1 MAKGGDAPNR
11 VIFGQATKLSRTMH
25 DIRYSAKR
33 DEIYVTNPFAQAI
46 LAFRGSATGEEPP
59 VRVIQGPKT
68 MLGSEDTLEIDDV
81 NGEILIP
88 GRDQVLAFPI
98 DGNGDVAP
106 LRVVRGAKEGW
117 RTGGGIAVDPI
128 HNVLVTD
135 GMLMSPRRAE
145 GGAEAM
151 RGGRGENA
159 RAGRGGDSES
169 DYNDSRNSIL
179 IFDRL
184 ANGDAKPLRT
194 IRGPHTGIKA
204 IRQMA
209 LYPNNGYILIAQITN
224 GGIPEPEGT
233 FIGVW
238 SINDNG
244 DVPPRWKI
252 DGKPSNIMK
261 KPRGITYSAKNKEVI
276 VSDMR
281 LNAVLTFYFPE
292 IF

>member
-46 LAFRGSATGEEPP
+46 LAFRGSASGEEPP
-59 VRVIQGPKT
+59 LRVIQGPKT
-68 MLGSEDTLEIDDV
+68 MLGNEDTLAIDDV

-98 DGNGDVAP
+98 DANGDVAP

-117 RTGGGIAVDPI
+117 RTGGGIDVDPI

-135 GMLMSPRRAE
+135 GMLVNQRRGE
-145 GGAEAM
+145 GGGEAM
-151 RGGRGENA
+151 QGGRGGRRGE
-159 RAGRGGDSES
+159 GGDSES
-169 DYNDSRNSIL
+169 EYNDSRNSIL
-179 IFDRL
+179 IFERL
-184 ANGDAKPLRT
+184 ANGDAKPLRV

-209 LYPNNGYILIAQITN
+209 LYPNNGYIMIAQITN